1 MLIANA
7 GMLLKF
13 HNQWIQKI
21 LFQLMTD
28 ELTEH
33 LFEKVHEIALDL
45 AAFNIQRGRDHG
57 LPSYLAWRKFCGLL
71 PQDVTANNA
80 SWDQVLSDV
89 ADPQVCS
96 LSIYQAKEPF

>member
-1 MLIANA
+1 MFINFTTN
-7 GMLLKF
+7 GYKKNF
-13 HNQWIQKI
+13 
-21 LFQLMTD
+21 FQLMTD

-71 PQDVTANNA
+71 PLDVTANNA

-96 LSIYQAKEPF
+96 LYI

>member
-1 MLIANA
+1 M
-7 GMLLKF
+7 
-13 HNQWIQKI
+13 IQKI

-57 LPSYLAWRKFCGLL
+57 LPSYMAWRKFCGLL
-71 PQDVTANNA
+71 PPDVSANNA

-89 ADPQVCS
+89 ADPQVS
-96 LSIYQAKEPF
+96 LLSIFKERFRKCGTNL

>member
-1 MLIANA
+1 
-7 GMLLKF
+7 
-13 HNQWIQKI
+13 
-21 LFQLMTD
+21 MTD

-71 PQDVTANNA
+71 PPDVSATNA
-80 SWDQVLSDV
+80 SWDLVLSDV

-96 LSIYQAKEPF
+96 LSIFKEGFRKRGQTLAKSK